1 MANLRKQPAAKTPP
15 AVSKVT
21 PKKRGGEWHERF
33 LELFSMSLNV
43 ALAAHGAG
51 VDRRQIYRE
60 CDRNPQF
67 AEQLRDAKAAAIERL
82 EAAAYERAKNV
93 SDTLLI
99 FLLKSHKPEV
109 YRERY
114 ETTTT
119 AINLNWDDLTDA
131 ELERIAAGEQPAR
144 VLADRRR

>member
-1 MANLRKQPAAKTPP
+1 MT
-15 AVSKVT
+15 
-21 PKKRGGEWHERF
+21 
-33 LELFSMSLNV
+33 LNV

-99 FLLKSHKPEV
+99 FLLKSHKPEL
-109 YRERY
+109 YRESVSLKHSG
-114 ETTTT
+114 TV
-119 AINLNWDDLTDA
+119 NLNFSELAALAA
-131 ELERIAAGEQPAR
+131 EDEQ
-144 VLADRRR
+144 

>member
-1 MANLRKQPAAKTPP
+1 MAKPRKQSATNA
-15 AVSKVT
+15 T
-21 PKKRGGEWHERF
+21 PKKAKAKHGGEWCARF
-33 LELFSMSLNV
+33 LEIFGMTLNV

-51 VDRRQIYRE
+51 VNRTQVYRE
-60 CDRNPQF
+60 RDRNPQF
-67 AEQLRDAKAAAIERL
+67 AEQLREAKAAAIERL

-99 FLLKSHKPEV
+99 FLLKSHKPEL

-119 AINLNWDDLTDA
+119 AFNLNWDDLTDA
-131 ELERIAAGEQPAR
+131 ELERIAAGEPPTR